1 MGSVRQAFNTMTRI
15 HSRAAVLKR
24 PATPDLF
31 SPIRITPSNYFRFLE
46 GPSSTVVHGREF
58 IIPLDSIKGSWTQLI
73 TFSSVP
79 TLGVWTLDYNGTPTS
94 NLVFNATAN
103 AVQTALRLIA
113 PLAGVT
119 VTGDMTVG
127 FTVVM
132 LGLNDPFTL
141 TALTGGGMS
150 EEITIAETTPTAWT
164 QTIRRGDKIIDAT
177 LGLLALDEIIEMYD
191 VGGAIMGWRVRC
203 E

>member
-1 MGSVRQAFNTMTRI
+1 MTRI

-31 SPIRITPSNYFRFLE
+31 SPIRITPSNFFRFLD
-46 GPSSTVVHGREF
+46 GPSSTVIQGREF
-58 IIPLDSIKGSWTQLI
+58 IIPVDTIKGSWTQLI

-79 TLGVWTLDYNGTPTS
+79 SVGTWIIDYNATS
-94 NLVFNATAN
+94 TSALAFNANAT

-119 VTGDMTVG
+119 VTGNYAIG

-132 LGLNDPFTL
+132 LGVNTPYTM

-150 EEITIAETTPTAWT
+150 EEITIAETTPTAWP
-164 QTIRRGDKIIDAT
+164 QTIRRGDKIVDAT
-177 LGLLALDEIIEMYD
+177 LGLVTLDEVIELYD
-191 VGGAIMGWRVRC
+191 IGSAVMAYRCRC